1 MKPRFVD
8 IMLIVFFLITAG
20 IGTATLT
27 LMVLMSVGVSGLLM
41 TVIACLVT
49 AIVLATYLRILIDLE
64 I

>member
-20 IGTATLT
+20 VGTATLT
-27 LMVLMSVGVSGLLM
+27 LMVLMSVGVSGLFM

-49 AIVLATYLRILIDLE
+49 AIALATYLRVLIGLE

>member
-20 IGTATLT
+20 VGTATLT
-27 LMVLMSVGVSGLLM
+27 LMVLMSVGVSGLFM
-41 TVIACLVT
+41 TVIARLVT
-49 AIVLATYLRILIDLE
+49 AIALATYLRVLIGLE